1 MDIHDNHD
9 DDVIIIDELKCYE
22 LLLEEE
28 EFESEISRWKCISTN
43 KRYEKTDTDKYKI
56 DR

>member
-1 MDIHDNHD
+1 LDNIYHDND
-9 DDVIIIDELKCYE
+9 LIIIDELKCYE

-28 EFESEISRWKCISTN
+28 EFESEIRRWKCISTN
-43 KRYEKTDTDKYKI
+43 RRYEETDTDKYKI

>member
-1 MDIHDNHD
+1 LDIHDNHD

-28 EFESEISRWKCISTN
+28 EFESEIR
-43 KRYEKTDTDKYKI
+43 R
-56 DR
+56 